1 MGGFNRAQMT
11 GFGSRQNELPGHS
24 GQCARVGGG
33 ERGREGGAQ
42 LLQVRVAQK
51 SRRQSPAQLV
61 PISEAAA
68 HEGKRVSNP

>member
-1 MGGFNRAQMT
+1 MT
-11 GFGSRQNELPGHS
+11 GLGSRQNELPGHS

-33 ERGREGGAQ
+33 RGREGGAQ

-68 HEGKRVSNP
+68 HKDKGVSDP

>member
-1 MGGFNRAQMT
+1 MT
-11 GFGSRQNELPGHS
+11 GLGSRQNELPGHS
-24 GQCARVGGG
+24 GQCARVGGEG
-33 ERGREGGAQ
+33 EGGGAQ
-42 LLQVRVAQK
+42 LLQLRVAQK